1 MHTTSPY
8 SVAATVALLSGVSR
22 QRAYSIVLAGNSRR
36 RQQLALSRRT
46 ISLREAV
53 VFSAQLGAEAA
64 LERTVI
70 EQQAQLAAQQV
81 ELANAK
87 AALSVLKEQEA
98 QIMRRRKAN
107 GQPPTQVLLHYTPN
121 FYNMAAASVALPLFT
136 SAC

>member
-1 MHTTSPY
+1 MSPC
-8 SVAATVALLSGVSR
+8 SVAFRHGCWVFLRSVHIAFF
-22 QRAYSIVLAGNSRR
+22 VLTGNSRR

-53 VFSAQLGAEAA
+53 VFSAQLVAEAA

-70 EQQAQLAAQQV
+70 EQQAQLAAQQI

-98 QIMRRRKAN
+98 QIMRRRKAT
-107 GQPPTQVLLHYTPN
+107 GQPPMQVLHHHTLN
-121 FYNMAAASVALPLFT
+121 SCNMAAASVALPLFM